1 MGSIQFTS
9 ALVRLLG
16 DSTRSSFNS
25 SDVQDTAS
33 FYKA

>member
-9 ALVRLLG
+9 APVRLLG
-16 DSTRSSFNS
+16 DSKHSSLNS